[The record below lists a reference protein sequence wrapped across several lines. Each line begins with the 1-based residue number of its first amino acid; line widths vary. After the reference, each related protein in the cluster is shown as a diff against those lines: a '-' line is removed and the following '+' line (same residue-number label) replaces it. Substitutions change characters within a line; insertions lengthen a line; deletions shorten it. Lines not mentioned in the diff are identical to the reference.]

1 MPALV
6 PSRSAP
12 AAWIGKICRRFC
24 EAGPGKNRE
33 HDESAVR
40 KTRQTVDST
49 RAVVA
54 RVATASIWQL
64 GFHNLAAPTSAIRAR
79 REAASW
85 AAAEISIQQLQ
96 RKLDLSRR
104 PGRVAD
110 EAKTGAKHDVRGQSE
125 VDQIENVEKFRAELQ
140 LQRFPH

>member
-1 MPALV
+1 VKQA
-6 PSRSAP
+6 
-12 AAWIGKICRRFC
+12 
-24 EAGPGKNRE
+24 
-33 HDESAVR
+33 AVR
-40 KTRQTVDST
+40 TANMTNPLYAKRGRPSIPPERLLRALLLQASGNLDST
-49 RAVVA
+49 ISQ
-54 RVATASIWQL
+54 T
-64 GFHNLAAPTSAIRAR
+64 PTSAIRAR

>member
-1 MPALV
+1 MKQAPVRTANMTNPLYAKRGRPSIPPERLLRALLLQA
-6 PSRSAP
+6 SGSL
-12 AAWIGKICRRFC
+12 
-24 EAGPGKNRE
+24 
-33 HDESAVR
+33 
-40 KTRQTVDST
+40 DST
-49 RAVVA
+49 ISQ
-54 RVATASIWQL
+54 T
-64 GFHNLAAPTSAIRAR
+64 PTSAIPAPG
-79 REAASW
+79 EAASW